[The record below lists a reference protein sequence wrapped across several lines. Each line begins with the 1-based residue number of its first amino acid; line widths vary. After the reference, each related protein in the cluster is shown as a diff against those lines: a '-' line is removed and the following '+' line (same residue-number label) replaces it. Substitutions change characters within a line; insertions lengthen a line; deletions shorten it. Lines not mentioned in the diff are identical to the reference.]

1 MGRFHRHDDGT
12 MHSHEHDDDEHRHDH
27 GDHSGYRTGSQRIDV
42 LEAIFA
48 ENDNRAEINRKAFRD
63 NGIRALNL
71 MSSPG
76 SGKTTV
82 LAATLDELAGEFA
95 VGVIEGDIA
104 TDLDA
109 AKLGGRGAQISLLNT
124 SNGFGGECHLDAP
137 MVNRA
142 LAGLDLPVLDL
153 VIIENVGN
161 LVCPAEFDVGEHA
174 KAMVYSVTEGED
186 KPLKYPVMF
195 RSVDVVLLNK
205 IDLIPH
211 LDANLDDY
219 LARVRQ
225 VNPAATVLPV
235 SARTGEG
242 MAAWFDW
249 LRRFAAADSAD
260 TAHYAVVEFTEPE
273 AVKAGFQALRDEAGA
288 GRLEL
293 LDVQFLRS
301 ISGMPS
307 TLPGGRVDPALA
319 SFPDTGLLSQAD
331 LDLVADAT
339 ASGSV
344 SAVVVY
350 TGGQI
355 EAALAAWD
363 RDGAQVLRRGAIDP
377 AALRAARAGTHEAG
391 LLGPVQDGR
400 TG

>member
-12 MHSHEHDDDEHRHDH
+12 VHSHEHDEHGQHSHEH
-27 GDHSGYRTGSQRIDV
+27 GDHSGYATGAQRIEV
-42 LEAIFA
+42 LEHIFA
-48 ENDNRAEINRKAFRD
+48 ENDTRADINRAAFES
-63 NGIRALNL
+63 NGIRTLNL

-82 LAATLDELAGEFA
+82 LAATLDELAGELA

-124 SNGFGGECHLDAP
+124 NNGFGGECHLDAP

-142 LAGLDLPVLDL
+142 LQGLDLPVLDL

-205 IDLIPH
+205 IDLVPH
-211 LDANLDDY
+211 LDVDINTY
-219 LARVRQ
+219 IARIRE
-225 VNPAATVLPV
+225 VNPTATILPV

-242 MAAWFDW
+242 MSAWFDW
-249 LRRFAAADSAD
+249 LRGFA
-260 TAHYAVVEFTEPE
+260 
-273 AVKAGFQALRDEAGA
+273 
-288 GRLEL
+288 
-293 LDVQFLRS
+293 
-301 ISGMPS
+301 
-307 TLPGGRVDPALA
+307 
-319 SFPDTGLLSQAD
+319 
-331 LDLVADAT
+331 
-339 ASGSV
+339 SV
-344 SAVVVY
+344 
-350 TGGQI
+350 
-355 EAALAAWD
+355 
-363 RDGAQVLRRGAIDP
+363 
-377 AALRAARAGTHEAG
+377 
-391 LLGPVQDGR
+391 PVIAN
-400 TG
+400 

>member
-12 MHSHEHDDDEHRHDH
+12 AHDHDHGH
-27 GDHSGYRTGSQRIDV
+27 GDHSGYRTGTERIEV
-42 LEAIFA
+42 LESIFA
-48 ENDNRAEINRKAFRD
+48 ENDNRALVNRNAFES

-82 LAATLDELAGEFA
+82 LAATLDVLAGEFA
-95 VGVIEGDIA
+95 VGIVVGDIA

-137 MVNRA
+137 MVDRA
-142 LAGLDLPVLDL
+142 LDGLNLPALDL

-205 IDLIPH
+205 IDLVQH
-211 LDANLDDY
+211 LDADVDTY
-219 LARVRQ
+219 ISRVRE
-225 VNPAATVLPV
+225 VNPSARILPV

-242 MAAWFDW
+242 MNAWFDW
-249 LRRFAAADSAD
+249 LRDFAG
-260 TAHYAVVEFTEPE
+260 E
-273 AVKAGFQALRDEAGA
+273 G
-288 GRLEL
+288 
-293 LDVQFLRS
+293 
-301 ISGMPS
+301 
-307 TLPGGRVDPALA
+307 
-319 SFPDTGLLSQAD
+319 
-331 LDLVADAT
+331 
-339 ASGSV
+339 
-344 SAVVVY
+344 
-350 TGGQI
+350 
-355 EAALAAWD
+355 
-363 RDGAQVLRRGAIDP
+363 
-377 AALRAARAGTHEAG
+377 
-391 LLGPVQDGR
+391 
-400 TG
+400 